1 MKIAMVTPYD
11 LAAPGG
17 VNRYAMDIAAWVRGR
32 GHEVQ
37 LIGPASARDGTPP
50 QATIIGRPRGVRGG
64 GTVAPIA
71 LDPRL
76 GSQVRR
82 LLLRERYDVVHVHEP
97 LMPMLSLQF
106 LRQADAPLLGSFHS
120 AEPAAARLYR
130 LTGPLLRRWTRRLA
144 ARTAVSETARAIAG
158 PALGGPCAIVPGCTD
173 LSRFAAPA
181 PPPELPAL
189 DGRARRVILFVG
201 RAEARKG
208 LDDLIDAYGQLRAR
222 HDDLRLVVVG
232 AAGRRGDALRARV
245 EAAGWQ
251 DVHFAGP
258 VPASDLPR
266 YYQAAHVF
274 VAPATGGEAFGLVLT
289 EAMAAGAP
297 VVAGDNPGYRAVVR
311 DGRDGLLA
319 PPHDPAA
326 LAATIERLLGD
337 EPLRRRLIA
346 AGRERA
352 RDFDVATMGARF
364 LSLYEA
370 LSRGPLD
377 GPAGG
382 PMHGPLYDDDAGA
395 GRAATGER
403 TMARTSLPEQP
414 SQPRVVS

>member
-17 VNRYAMDIAAWVRGR
+17 VNRYAMDIAGWVRGR

-37 LIGPASARDGTPP
+37 LIGPASARGGTPP
-50 QATIIGRPRGVRGG
+50 EATIVGRARGVRGG

-82 LLLRERYDVVHVHEP
+82 LLRRERYDVVHVHEP

-106 LRQADAPLLGSFHS
+106 LRQADAPLLGTFHS
-120 AEPAAARLYR
+120 AEPAAGRLYR

-173 LSRFAAPA
+173 LSRFSTPA
-181 PPPELPAL
+181 PRPELPSL

-232 AAGRRGDALRARV
+232 AAGRRGDTLRARV
-245 EAAGWQ
+245 DAAGWL
-251 DVHFAGP
+251 DVHFTGP
-258 VPASDLPR
+258 VSASDLPR

-289 EAMAAGAP
+289 EAMAAGVP

-352 RDFDVATMGARF
+352 RDFDVATVGARM
-364 LSLYEA
+364 LSLYET
-370 LSRGPLD
+370 LSHGPV
-377 GPAGG
+377 GG

>member
-17 VNRYAMDIAAWVRGR
+17 VNRYAMDIAAWVRGQ

-50 QATIIGRPRGVRGG
+50 EATIVGRPRGVRGG

-82 LLLRERYDVVHVHEP
+82 LSRRERYDVVHVHEP
-97 LMPMLSLQF
+97 LMPMLSLAF
-106 LRQADAPLLGSFHS
+106 LRHADTPLLGTFHS
-120 AEPAAARLYR
+120 AEPAAGRLYR

-144 ARTAVSETARAIAG
+144 ARTAVSETARAVAG
-158 PALGGPCAIVPGCTD
+158 PALGGPCVIVPGCTD
-173 LSRFAAPA
+173 LSHFAAPS
-181 PPPELPAL
+181 PPPELPSL
-189 DGRARRVILFVG
+189 DGRERRTILFVG
-201 RAEARKG
+201 RADARKG
-208 LDDLIDAYGQLRAR
+208 LDDLIDAYGRLRAR
-222 HDDLRLVVVG
+222 HDDLRLVVAG
-232 AAGRRGDALRARV
+232 PAGRRGEALRARV
-245 EAAGWQ
+245 EAAGWR

-258 VPASDLPR
+258 VSAPDLPR

-326 LAATIERLLGD
+326 LAATIERLLDD
-337 EPLRRRLIA
+337 EPLRRGLIA
-346 AGRERA
+346 VGRERA
-352 RDFDVATMGARF
+352 RDFDVATVASRF

-370 LSRGPLD
+370 LSD
-377 GPAGG
+377 
-382 PMHGPLYDDDAGA
+382 GPLYDEDAGA

-403 TMARTSLPEQP
+403 TMARTSLPAQP
-414 SQPRVVS
+414 SQPRGVS

>member
-17 VNRYAMDIAAWVRGR
+17 VNRYAMDIAAWVRGQ

-37 LIGPASARDGTPP
+37 LIGPASTRDGTPP
-50 QATIIGRPRGVRGG
+50 DATILGRARGVRGG

-82 LLLRERYDVVHVHEP
+82 LLRRERYDVVHVHEP
-97 LMPMLSLQF
+97 LMPMLSLAF
-106 LRQADAPLLGSFHS
+106 LRHADTPLLGTFHS
-120 AEPAAARLYR
+120 AESAAGRLYR

-144 ARTAVSETARAIAG
+144 ARTAVSETARAVAG
-158 PALGGPCAIVPGCTD
+158 PALGGPCAIVPGCID
-173 LSRFAAPA
+173 LSRFSTPA
-181 PPPELPAL
+181 PPPGLPDLPAPSL
-189 DGRARRVILFVG
+189 DGRARRTILFVG
-201 RAEARKG
+201 RADRRKG
-208 LDDLIDAYGQLRAR
+208 LDDLIEAYGQLRAR
-222 HDDLRLVVVG
+222 HDDLRLVVAG

-245 EAAGWQ
+245 DAAGWR

-258 VPASDLPR
+258 VSASDLPR
-266 YYQAAHVF
+266 YYGAAHVF

-311 DGRDGLLA
+311 DGRDGLLV

-326 LAATIERLLGD
+326 LAATIERLLDD
-337 EPLRRRLIA
+337 EPLRRGLIA

-352 RDFDVATMGARF
+352 RDFDVAAVAARF
-364 LSLYEA
+364 LALYEA
-370 LSRGPLD
+370 LSD
-377 GPAGG
+377 
-382 PMHGPLYDDDAGA
+382 GPLYDDDAGA

-403 TMARTSLPEQP
+403 TMARTSPP
-414 SQPRVVS
+414 AQPRVVS

>member
-11 LAAPGG
+11 LTAPGG
-17 VNRYAMDIAAWVRGR
+17 VNRYAMDIAAWVRGQ

-37 LIGPASARDGTPP
+37 LIGPSSAGGDPRPP
-50 QATIIGRPRGVRGG
+50 AATIVGRARGVRGG

-82 LLLRERYDVVHVHEP
+82 LSRRERYDVVHVHEP
-97 LMPMLSLQF
+97 LMPMLSLAF
-106 LRQADAPLLGSFHS
+106 LRRADAPLLGTFHS
-120 AEPAAARLYR
+120 AEPAAGRLYR
-130 LTGPLLRRWTRRLA
+130 LGGALLRRWTRRLA

-173 LSRFAAPA
+173 LSRFTTPA
-181 PPPELPAL
+181 PPPDLPSL
-189 DGRARRVILFVG
+189 DGRARRTILFVG
-201 RAEARKG
+201 RADRRKG
-208 LDDLIDAYGQLRAR
+208 LGDLIDAYGQLRAR
-222 HDDLRLVVVG
+222 HDDLRLLVVG
-232 AAGRRGDALRARV
+232 AGGRRGEALRARV
-245 EAAGWQ
+245 EAAGWR
-251 DVHFAGP
+251 DVHFTGP
-258 VPASDLPR
+258 VTAPDLPR
-266 YYQAAHVF
+266 YYGAANVF

-326 LAATIERLLGD
+326 LAAAIERLLCD

-346 AGRERA
+346 AGRARA
-352 RDFDVATMGARF
+352 RDFDAAAVGARF

-370 LSRGPLD
+370 LAEGR
-377 GPAGG
+377 PAE
-382 PMHGPLYDDDAGA
+382 LYADDAGA

-403 TMARTSLPEQP
+403 TMARSSLPEQP
-414 SQPRVVS
+414 SQPGDVS

>member
-17 VNRYAMDIAAWVRGR
+17 VNRYAMDIAGWVRGR

-37 LIGPASARDGTPP
+37 LIGPASAGGGPTPP
-50 QATIIGRPRGVRGG
+50 EATIVGRARGVRGG

-82 LLLRERYDVVHVHEP
+82 LLRRERYDVVHVHEP
-97 LMPMLSLQF
+97 LMPMLSLAF
-106 LRQADAPLLGSFHS
+106 LRLADAPLLGTFHS
-120 AEPAAARLYR
+120 AEPAAGRLYR

-158 PALGGPCAIVPGCTD
+158 PALGGPCAIVPGCVD
-173 LSRFAAPA
+173 LSRFSAPA

-208 LDDLIDAYGQLRAR
+208 LDDLIDAYGRLRDR

-232 AAGRRGDALRARV
+232 ATGRRGDALRARV
-245 EAAGWQ
+245 DAAGWQ

-319 PPHDPAA
+319 PPHDPEA
-326 LAATIERLLGD
+326 LAATIERLLDD

-352 RDFDVATMGARF
+352 RDFDVATVAARM

-370 LSRGPLD
+370 LSD
-377 GPAGG
+377 
-382 PMHGPLYDDDAGA
+382 GPLYDDDAGA

>member
-17 VNRYAMDIAAWVRGR
+17 VNRYAMDIAAWVRSR

-37 LIGPASARDGTPP
+37 LIGPASTRDGTPP

-82 LLLRERYDVVHVHEP
+82 LLRRERYDVVHVHEP

-106 LRQADAPLLGSFHS
+106 LRQADAPLLGTFHS

-173 LSRFAAPA
+173 LSRFATPA
-181 PPPELPAL
+181 PPPELAELP
-189 DGRARRVILFVG
+189 GPGGPTRRVILFVG

-232 AAGRRGDALRARV
+232 ATGRRGDALRARV
-245 EAAGWQ
+245 DAAGWR

-266 YYQAAHVF
+266 YYQAAHIF

-311 DGRDGLLA
+311 DGRDGLLT
-319 PPHDPAA
+319 PPHNPAA
-326 LAATIERLLGD
+326 LAATIERLLDD
-337 EPLRRRLIA
+337 EPLRRGLIA

-352 RDFDVATMGARF
+352 RDFDVATVGARF

-370 LSRGPLD
+370 LSD
-377 GPAGG
+377 
-382 PMHGPLYDDDAGA
+382 GPLYDDDAGA